1 MKSSK
6 IGGIGIVNLLLR
18 YELTQEE
25 KERILKAKEGIHLVE
40 KIEEAE
46 IIFGGITQEEFKR
59 AKMLRWIQTGG
70 AGVDNI
76 LFPELI
82 ESDIIITNASGIHGV
97 PMAEHT
103 FALILAWAR
112 GLCTAFDGKKNR
124 KWLHSEISPGEIH
137 NKTIG
142 IIGYGHIGEEIAR
155 IARGFNMKV
164 IAVKRDIS
172 KGVNIKPDELLGTDR
187 LDKLLK
193 ESDIVVI
200 TVPLTKETYHLI
212 GERELRLM
220 KPTSFLV
227 NIARGKVID
236 EGAIIKAIK
245 ENWIAGVGLDVF
257 EKEPLPE
264 DSELWGL
271 ENVIITPHIA
281 GLNPYYTE
289 RLLKIFIKNLL
300 AYPEISK
307 MVNVVDK
314 RLGY

>member
-271 ENVIITPHIA
+271 ENV
-281 GLNPYYTE
+281 
-289 RLLKIFIKNLL
+289 
-300 AYPEISK
+300 
-307 MVNVVDK
+307 
-314 RLGY
+314 